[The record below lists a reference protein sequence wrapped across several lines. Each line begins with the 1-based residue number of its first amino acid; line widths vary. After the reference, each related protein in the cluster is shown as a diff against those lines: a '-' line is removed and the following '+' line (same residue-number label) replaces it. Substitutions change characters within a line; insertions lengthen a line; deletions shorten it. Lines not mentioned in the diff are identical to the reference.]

1 MPDVKTKKPADSSI
15 VRLVVRRE
23 AVSLVRRFKDGAG
36 VRKLANDYGLSRTG
50 VEDLIR
56 SFGWLRSKQKVR
68 AR

>member
-1 MPDVKTKKPADSSI
+1 MSDAKTKTPPAPSI
-15 VRLVVRRE
+15 VSLVVRRE
-23 AVSLVRRFKDGAG
+23 AVTLVRRFKDGAG

-56 SFGWLRSKQKVR
+56 TFGWLRAKQKVR